1 MATKL
6 GKQASTD
13 GQISYRAKFLH
24 SVARPTYNW
33 PQFVGYMGNV
43 GLNKMLRQIDF
54 TMPDIDTTGD
64 DEAGAGEHHD
74 G

>member
-1 MATKL
+1 MTIKL

-33 PQFVGYMGNV
+33 SQFEGYMKNV
-43 GLNKMLRQIDF
+43 RLNKMPRQINF
-54 TMPDIDTTGD
+54 TAPDIDTTCN

-74 G
+74 A

>member
-1 MATKL
+1 MTIKL

-33 PQFVGYMGNV
+33 SQFEGYMKNV
-43 GLNKMLRQIDF
+43 RLNYRFTTLRIQLEVEIPPEVSKFSDN
-54 TMPDIDTTGD
+54 
-64 DEAGAGEHHD
+64 
-74 G
+74 